1 MEKKNSAH
9 SALMRL
15 LLWTAGVQFHR
26 ETVEHMS
33 EMYYSRVK
41 MGVYL
46 PALVSQGDGCSLS
59 TKSLNRVTII
69 LW

>member
-1 MEKKNSAH
+1 
-9 SALMRL
+9 MRL
-15 LLWTAGVQFHR
+15 VLWAAGVQFHR

-33 EMYYSRVK
+33 EMYYSRVR

-46 PALVSQGDGCSLS
+46 PALLSQVNGCSLS
-59 TKSLNRVTII
+59 TKSLSRVTTL

>member
-1 MEKKNSAH
+1 MEKKIPAH

-15 LLWTAGVQFHR
+15 LLWAAGVQFHR

-33 EMYYSRVK
+33 EMYCSRVR

-46 PALVSQGDGCSLS
+46 PALVSQVDGCSLS
-59 TKSLNRVTII
+59 TKSLSRMTTI